1 MKFGAIAIA
10 DAEGA
15 ILAHTQRFE
24 GGTIKKGRRLGPD
37 EIARLRAAGV
47 TEVVAARL
55 EPGDVPED
63 EAATRVATAACG
75 TGITVGEGKTGRTNL
90 YAERRGLLCVDRAR
104 IDAVN
109 RVHESVTIAT
119 VPAYAVVDEGDMVA
133 TVKTIPFAVDA
144 AVVDGCEALC
154 TDGAPLLEVAPFAS
168 RRAGL
173 VLTRLP
179 GVADGQ
185 LDRAAASQRAR
196 LAFLGSKLVRED
208 RCAHSAEAVAA
219 ALVSMRDEGLS
230 PLMVLGASAIV
241 DRRDVVPQ
249 AIERAGGEVVHLG
262 MPVDPGNLLLLGRLG
277 EVPVVGVPGCA
288 RSTQVSGFDWVLQR
302 LCAGLPVGRE
312 QVMAMGTGGLLEEVG
327 TRPLPRGAY
336 QSGIVATV
344 LAAGRSARMGA
355 INKML
360 AEVEGTPMVV
370 HAVEAMLGSRAD
382 ETVVVTGHQAAAV
395 RDALR
400 GYDVRFVHNPDYA
413 DGMSTSVR
421 AAVGAAGKA
430 AGVVIALGDM
440 PDVTHAHVD
449 RLIDA
454 FAPDRG
460 HSVVVP
466 TFEGSR
472 GNPVVWGSAHFSA
485 MKKLRGDRGARS
497 LIEARTEQTRF
508 VEMDGP
514 GVLRDYDTPEALRG
528 RSSSDVR

>member
-1 MKFGAIAIA
+1 MKFGPLAIT

-24 GGTIKKGRRLGPD
+24 GGAIKKGRQLGAD
-37 EIARLRAAGV
+37 EIARLRAAGI
-47 TEVVAARL
+47 TEVVVAQL

-63 EAATRVATAACG
+63 EASTRVALAACG
-75 TGITVGEGKTGRTNL
+75 SGVTVGEGKTGRTNL
-90 YAERRGLLCVDRAR
+90 YAEQRGLLRVDRAR
-104 IDAVN
+104 VDAIN
-109 RVHESVTIAT
+109 RVHESVTVAT
-119 VPAYAVVDEGDMVA
+119 VAPFAVVDEGDMVA
-133 TVKTIPFAVDA
+133 TVKTIPFAVA
-144 AVVDGCEALC
+144 ASVVAGCEAQC
-154 TDGAPLLEVAPFAS
+154 ASGGPLLEVAPFS
-168 RRAGL
+168 PRRAGL

-179 GVADGQ
+179 GVSDGQ

-196 LAFLGSKLVRED
+196 LAFLGSKLVREE
-208 RCAHSAEAVAA
+208 RCAHSAEAVAS
-219 ALVSMRDEGLS
+219 ALQSMRDEGLS

-241 DRRDVVPQ
+241 DRRDVVPRGL
-249 AIERAGGEVVHLG
+249 ECAGGEVSHLG

-302 LCAGLPVGRE
+302 LCAGLYVGRDE
-312 QVMAMGTGGLLEEVG
+312 VMAMGTGGLLEEVG
-327 TRPLPRGAY
+327 TRPLPRGAH

-355 INKML
+355 LNKML
-360 AEVEGTPMVV
+360 AEVEGTAMVV
-370 HAVEAMLGSRAD
+370 RAVEAMLGSRAD

-430 AGVVIALGDM
+430 AGVVIGLGDM
-440 PDVTHAHVD
+440 PDVTHEHVD
-449 RLIDA
+449 RLIEA
-454 FAPDRG
+454 FAPERG

-497 LIEARTEQTRF
+497 LVEARAEQTQF
-508 VEMDGP
+508 VEMRDP
-514 GVLRDYDTPEALRG
+514 GVLRDYDTPEALRR
-528 RSSSDVR
+528 RSSSDES